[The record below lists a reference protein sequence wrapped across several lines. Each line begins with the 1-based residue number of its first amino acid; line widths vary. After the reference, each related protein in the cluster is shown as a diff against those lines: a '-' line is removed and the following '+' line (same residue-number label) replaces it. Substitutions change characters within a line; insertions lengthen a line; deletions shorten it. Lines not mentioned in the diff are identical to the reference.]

1 MRIDLAILFASEVMR
16 QAAQANHIR
25 SVDTAVKLEKL
36 ENTKSSRKLTSSEEL
51 EKVPVIYIGNYG
63 DEAISQ
69 GTSFNLQAAKLDESH
84 YINKCGNT
92 TFKIFPIERN
102 GKGLVSMQIEEP
114 EYDRTLII
122 YQEINKI
129 ENDHRLG
136 YNLNDTLTIVTNFEN
151 CTTVAEQKVIIEKKD
166 EPYQT
171 RYNSSQG
178 AINMAFGKE
187 FLISKDPI
195 QEIEL
200 EADVPSNYKCLETDK
215 ETEHLE
221 VDLSTDKGKIS
232 FFNSDSELSAVKT
245 LVTEF
250 KININNSSWTNLT
263 IAGVPSSCQ
272 LDRIKQIKS
281 LVENNNISSILMTPF
296 PTPFPSSNPTGRP
309 TGLPTGF
316 PSFQPI
322 AKPSGQP
329 TGMPTGQPTRNPTG
343 EPSGQP
349 SGQPSSTPTEYVMPE
364 KSSDDSISDNSDSSF
379 PFGVFF
385 LGVAAGIFLL
395 MMCACCNKDKN
406 KSVHADG

>member
-36 ENTKSSRKLTSSEEL
+36 ENTKSSRKLTFFEQL

-69 GTSFNLQAAKLDESH
+69 GTSFNLQAAERDESY

-171 RYNSSQG
+171 RYNNSKG
-178 AINMAFGKE
+178 AIILAFGEK

-215 ETEHLE
+215 ETEHLK
-221 VDLSTDKGKIS
+221 VDLPKDGMGEIS
-232 FFNSDSELSAVKT
+232 FFNSDSELSAVQT
-245 LVTEF
+245 LFIKF
-250 KININNSSWTNLT
+250 KLNINNSSWTNLT
-263 IAGVPSSCQ
+263 IAGLPSSCQ
-272 LDRIKQIKS
+272 LDVIKEIKS
-281 LVENNNISSILMTPF
+281 LVEKNFSSILMTPF

-309 TGLPTGF
+309 TGLPTGLPTVF
-316 PSFQPI
+316 PTSKPTSFPTLIFINETI
-322 AKPSGQP
+322 ANNTMQNDTNTDQS
-329 TGMPTGQPTRNPTG
+329 
-343 EPSGQP
+343 E
-349 SGQPSSTPTEYVMPE
+349 
-364 KSSDDSISDNSDSSF
+364 DSSF
-379 PFGVFF
+379 PFLAVF
-385 LGVAAGIFLL
+385 LPIGIFLL
-395 MMCACCNKDKN
+395 IMCACCSRDKN
-406 KSVHADG
+406 KSVHIDG

>member
-36 ENTKSSRKLTSSEEL
+36 ENTKSSRKLTFFEQL

-69 GTSFNLQAAKLDESH
+69 GTSFNLQAAERDESY

-171 RYNSSQG
+171 RYNSSKG

-221 VDLSTDKGKIS
+221 VDLSTDGKGKIS
-232 FFNSDSELSAVKT
+232 FFNSDSELSAVQT
-245 LVTEF
+245 LFIKF
-250 KININNSSWTNLT
+250 KLNINNSSWTNLT
-263 IAGVPSSCQ
+263 IAGLPSSCQ
-272 LDRIKQIKS
+272 LDVIKERKS

-309 TGLPTGF
+309 TGLPTGLPTVF
-316 PSFQPI
+316 PTSKPTSFPTLIFINETI
-322 AKPSGQP
+322 ANYTMQNNTNTDQS
-329 TGMPTGQPTRNPTG
+329 
-343 EPSGQP
+343 E
-349 SGQPSSTPTEYVMPE
+349 
-364 KSSDDSISDNSDSSF
+364 DSSF
-379 PFGVFF
+379 PFLAVF
-385 LGVAAGIFLL
+385 LPIGIFLL
-395 MMCACCNKDKN
+395 IMCACCSRDKN
-406 KSVHADG
+406 KSVHVDG